1 MGGMLPGTTGLLG
14 GVPDLAGTGSARMLA
29 GGTPLLGA
37 LLPAAGAGR
46 ASIGFC
52 AAGMVGSLFIMVEG
66 RPAALRPGTAGTM
79 AGTIAGTMA
88 GTAACG
94 TGALGGLIATLEGGP
109 AKTVARAAAC

>member
-1 MGGMLPGTTGLLG
+1 MLG

-79 AGTIAGTMA
+79 AGTMA

-94 TGALGGLIATLEGGP
+94 TGALGGLIATLEAGP